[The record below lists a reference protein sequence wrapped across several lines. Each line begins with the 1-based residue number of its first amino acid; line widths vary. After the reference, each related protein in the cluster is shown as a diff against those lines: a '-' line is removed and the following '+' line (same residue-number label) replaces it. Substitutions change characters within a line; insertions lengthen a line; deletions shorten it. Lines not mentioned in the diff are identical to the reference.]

1 VFHDYGP
8 QLCADCCGLGE
19 LPSASVLSERRLRE
33 LEQRYERR
41 DEETLRDVRWLVGEV
56 RSAHHTLLKILAASL
71 DAEPGDPIAKSIRF
85 LANDVLGV
93 YSPAGAETAQRPPGG
108 SDEDTS

>member
-8 QLCADCCGLGE
+8 ELCADCCGLGE
-19 LPSASVLSERRLRE
+19 LPPASVLSERRLRE

-41 DEETLRDVRWLVGEV
+41 DEETSRDVRWLVGEI

-71 DAEPGDPIAKSIRF
+71 EAAPDDSIAKQIRF

-93 YSPAGAETAQRPPGG
+93 YAPANGDAPARDPR
-108 SDEDTS
+108 SEDVS